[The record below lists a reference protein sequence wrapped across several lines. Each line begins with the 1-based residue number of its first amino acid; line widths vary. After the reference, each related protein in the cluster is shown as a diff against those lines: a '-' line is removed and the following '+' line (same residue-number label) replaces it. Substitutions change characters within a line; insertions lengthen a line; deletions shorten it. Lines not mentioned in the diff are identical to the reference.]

1 MIKNTYFMPISNIP
15 LSLYAHIPWCIQKC
29 PYCDFNSHAIKATP
43 DEAAYVAHLLRD
55 LEHDI
60 DKEARKLSS
69 IFIGG
74 GTPSVFSGASITAL
88 LDGIRA
94 RLDFADNI
102 EITLEAN
109 PGTFEQEKFRAYRDA
124 GVNRLSIGIQSFSP
138 AQLHQLGRIHSA
150 EEAERAVKAAQN
162 AGFARINTDL
172 MFALPGQTVAEALAD
187 LERAIALEPEHISWY
202 QLTLEPNTA
211 FYANPPA
218 LPDDDVQT
226 DIYEQGS
233 ALLRRAGYR
242 QYETS
247 AWTRDMPSTHNLN
260 YWQFGDYLGIG
271 AGAHGKLTSADGIR
285 RISKFR
291 APTAYQQARGALA
304 NPYADQQHSV
314 APDEQAFEFMMNAL
328 RLADGVPTR
337 HLETRTAL
345 TLADVQS
352 VLQPLAARGL
362 IHSDYRERLCTTPR
376 GFALLNDVLSEFLP

>member
-362 IHSDYRERLCTTPR
+362 IHSDYRERL
-376 GFALLNDVLSEFLP
+376 